1 MSGKKKSGSARAVPR
16 AYGRL
21 TRHER
26 DTVQR
31 MLERR
36 ASCREIARELGRSP
50 STVSA
55 EVASHRFV
63 TAPKARRGERV
74 DASADLSAACPR
86 LAAWPRCCNG
96 CGRYR
101 AIGCKRRPHVFYEA
115 RAAQLCADSVLVS
128 SRRGI
133 DADEPAAAARLEAIR
148 DCLRRGAV
156 ARADG
161 GAQRR
166 PGGPVAVDHLP
177 LGLGGLRRHDQH
189 GAQAQGRLQAE
200 EARRGPG
207 GDPATP
213 PAGRMPRSSPSGRT
227 RAPRPGRWTPSRG
240 PGRTPPACSRCCT
253 APAGSSS
260 RCRWRRRPPGAS
272 RTPWGASGPSS
283 APTGT
288 RRVFRAVLT
297 DNGAEFSDE
306 AAIAALL
313 GEGPGETRLFYCDPR
328 RSDQKGA
335 CERNH
340 VEIRKLLPKG
350 AGIRFDRL
358 VPADLAL
365 AMSHVNSEPR
375 GALGFATPARAF
387 RAMLGEDAAALL
399 DAYGVGDVP
408 IGGTRPDAGAHR
420 EGRAQ
425 RGAMPRWPSLGEK
438 RNRRTDRPAESGKRC
453 RAAGGAWPPDPSKH
467 ISTIPSTGKM
477 APPGPERGRGGVRL
491 TAGASHQLN
500 VFG

>member
-148 DCLRRGAV
+148 DCLRRGLSPEQMA
-156 ARADG
+156 ARN
-161 GAQRR
+161 
-166 PGGPVAVDHLP
+166 GGPVDLSPSTIYRWVSAGYDGMTNMELRLFFTTTKFRISRLISFGFHRFAKVPHPFFANCPIFPSSRLP
-177 LGLGGLRRHDQH
+177 RTFCS
-189 GAQAQGRLQAE
+189 
-200 EARRGPG
+200 ARR
-207 GDPATP
+207 T
-213 PAGRMPRSSPSGRT
+213 
-227 RAPRPGRWTPSRG
+227 
-240 PGRTPPACSRCCT
+240 
-253 APAGSSS
+253 
-260 RCRWRRRPPGAS
+260 
-272 RTPWGASGPSS
+272 
-283 APTGT
+283 
-288 RRVFRAVLT
+288 
-297 DNGAEFSDE
+297 
-306 AAIAALL
+306 
-313 GEGPGETRLFYCDPR
+313 
-328 RSDQKGA
+328 Q
-335 CERNH
+335 
-340 VEIRKLLPKG
+340 
-350 AGIRFDRL
+350 
-358 VPADLAL
+358 PAD
-365 AMSHVNSEPR
+365 H
-375 GALGFATPARAF
+375 
-387 RAMLGEDAAALL
+387 DA
-399 DAYGVGDVP
+399 
-408 IGGTRPDAGAHR
+408 
-420 EGRAQ
+420 
-425 RGAMPRWPSLGEK
+425 
-438 RNRRTDRPAESGKRC
+438 
-453 RAAGGAWPPDPSKH
+453 
-467 ISTIPSTGKM
+467 
-477 APPGPERGRGGVRL
+477 
-491 TAGASHQLN
+491 
-500 VFG
+500 

>member
-1 MSGKKKSGSARAVPR
+1 MSGKRKKGAGKAAPR

-31 MLERR
+31 MLERG
-36 ASCREIARELGRSP
+36 ASCRQIARELGRSP

-101 AIGCKRRPHVFYEA
+101 AIGCKRRPHVFYDA

-148 DCLRRGAV
+148 GCLRRGLSPEQMA
-156 ARADG
+156 ARN
-161 GAQRR
+161 
-166 PGGPVAVDHLP
+166 GGPVDLSPSTIYRWVAAGYDGMTNMELRRKVGYRPRRRAPAASATRHSP
-177 LGLGGLRRHDQH
+177 RRSYAAFLGLGEDACAAAWEMDTVE
-189 GAQAQGRLQAE
+189 GAREDSACLLTLLHRPSRLQLALPLAAKDAE
-200 EARRGPG
+200 SVAAALG
-207 GDPATP
+207 GVRSVLG
-213 PAGRMPRSSPSGRT
+213 AGG
-227 RAPRPGRWTPSRG
+227 
-240 PGRTPPACSRCCT
+240 
-253 APAGSSS
+253 
-260 RCRWRRRPPGAS
+260 
-272 RTPWGASGPSS
+272 
-283 APTGT
+283 TG
-288 RRVFRAVLT
+288 RVFRAVLT

-306 AAIAALL
+306 GAIAALI
-313 GEGPGETRLFYCDPR
+313 GEEPGETRLFYCDPG

-350 AGIRFDRL
+350 RGLRFDRL
-358 VPADLAL
+358 VPADLSL

-399 DAYGVGDVP
+399 DAYGVEDVP
-408 IGGTRPDAGAHR
+408 IDELDLTPGLIA
-420 EGRAQ
+420 RA
-425 RGAMPRWPSLGEK
+425 
-438 RNRRTDRPAESGKRC
+438 
-453 RAAGGAWPPDPSKH
+453 RA
-467 ISTIPSTGKM
+467 
-477 APPGPERGRGGVRL
+477 ERGDAPL
-491 TAGASHQLN
+491 S
-500 VFG
+500 

>member
-1 MSGKKKSGSARAVPR
+1 MSGEKKRGSARAVPR

-26 DTVQR
+26 DTLQR
-31 MLERR
+31 MLERG
-36 ASCREIARELGRSP
+36 ASCRQIARELGRSP
-50 STVSA
+50 STVCS

-101 AIGCKRRPHVFYEA
+101 AIGCKRRPHVFYDA

-133 DADEPAAAARLEAIR
+133 DADEPAAAEALALIR
-148 DCLRRGAV
+148 DGLGRGLSPEQLS
-156 ARADG
+156 ARN
-161 GAQRR
+161 
-166 PGGPVAVDHLP
+166 GGPVDLSPSTIYRWVAAGYDGMTNMELRRKVGYRPRRRAPAASATRHSP
-177 LGLGGLRRHDQH
+177 RRSYAAFLGLGEDACAAAWEMDTVE
-189 GAQAQGRLQAE
+189 GAREDSACLLTLLHRPSRLQLALPLAAKDAE
-200 EARRGPG
+200 SVAAALG
-207 GDPATP
+207 GVRSVLG
-213 PAGRMPRSSPSGRT
+213 AGG
-227 RAPRPGRWTPSRG
+227 
-240 PGRTPPACSRCCT
+240 
-253 APAGSSS
+253 
-260 RCRWRRRPPGAS
+260 
-272 RTPWGASGPSS
+272 
-283 APTGT
+283 TG
-288 RRVFRAVLT
+288 RVFRAVLT

-306 AAIAALL
+306 DAIAALI

-350 AGIRFDRL
+350 RGLRFDRL
-358 VPADLAL
+358 VPADLSL

-387 RAMLGEDAAALL
+387 RAMLGDDAEALL
-399 DAYGVGDVP
+399 EAYGIEDVP
-408 IGGTRPDAGAHR
+408 IDGLDLTPGLI
-420 EGRAQ
+420 GRA
-425 RGAMPRWPSLGEK
+425 
-438 RNRRTDRPAESGKRC
+438 
-453 RAAGGAWPPDPSKH
+453 RA
-467 ISTIPSTGKM
+467 
-477 APPGPERGRGGVRL
+477 ERGDAPL
-491 TAGASHQLN
+491 S
-500 VFG
+500 

>member
-1 MSGKKKSGSARAVPR
+1 MSGKKKSGPARAVPR

-148 DCLRRGAV
+148 DCLRRGLSPEQMA
-156 ARADG
+156 ARN
-161 GAQRR
+161 
-166 PGGPVAVDHLP
+166 GGPVDLSPSTIYRWVSAGYDGMTNMELRRKVGYRPRKRAAGRAATRHSARRSHAAFLALGEDACAAAWEMDTVEGAREDSACLLTLLHRPSRLQLALP
-177 LGLGGLRRHDQH
+177 LAEKTAGCVADALGADGM
-189 GAQAQGRLQAE
+189 G
-200 EARRGPG
+200 
-207 GDPATP
+207 
-213 PAGRMPRSSPSGRT
+213 
-227 RAPRPGRWTPSRG
+227 
-240 PGRTPPACSRCCT
+240 
-253 APAGSSS
+253 
-260 RCRWRRRPPGAS
+260 
-272 RTPWGASGPSS
+272 
-283 APTGT
+283 
-288 RRVFRAVLT
+288 RVFRAVLT

-306 AAIAALL
+306 RAIADLV

-350 AGIRFDRL
+350 CGLRFDRL
-358 VPADLAL
+358 APADLAL

-375 GALGFATPARAF
+375 GALGFSTPARAF

-408 IGGTRPDAGAHR
+408 IEELDLTPGLI
-420 EGRAQ
+420 ERA
-425 RGAMPRWPSLGEK
+425 
-438 RNRRTDRPAESGKRC
+438 
-453 RAAGGAWPPDPSKH
+453 RA
-467 ISTIPSTGKM
+467 
-477 APPGPERGRGGVRL
+477 ERGDAPL
-491 TAGASHQLN
+491 A
-500 VFG
+500 

>member
-1 MSGKKKSGSARAVPR
+1 MWEPDTLRAGSAGPGRSEDGMSGEKKRGSARAVPR

-31 MLERR
+31 MLERG

-50 STVSA
+50 STVSS

-148 DCLRRGAV
+148 DCLRRGLSPEQMA
-156 ARADG
+156 ARN
-161 GAQRR
+161 
-166 PGGPVAVDHLP
+166 GGPVDLSPSTIYRWVSAGYD
-177 LGLGGLRRHDQH
+177 GMTNMELRRKV
-189 GAQAQGRLQAE
+189 GYRPRKRAAGRA
-200 EARRGPG
+200 
-207 GDPATP
+207 ATRHP
-213 PAGRMPRSSPSGRT
+213 PAGHMPRSSPSGRT

-253 APAGSSS
+253 APSRLQLS

-272 RTPWGASGPSS
+272 RTP
-283 APTGT
+283 
-288 RRVFRAVLT
+288 
-297 DNGAEFSDE
+297 
-306 AAIAALL
+306 
-313 GEGPGETRLFYCDPR
+313 
-328 RSDQKGA
+328 
-335 CERNH
+335 
-340 VEIRKLLPKG
+340 
-350 AGIRFDRL
+350 
-358 VPADLAL
+358 
-365 AMSHVNSEPR
+365 
-375 GALGFATPARAF
+375 
-387 RAMLGEDAAALL
+387 
-399 DAYGVGDVP
+399 
-408 IGGTRPDAGAHR
+408 
-420 EGRAQ
+420 
-425 RGAMPRWPSLGEK
+425 
-438 RNRRTDRPAESGKRC
+438 
-453 RAAGGAWPPDPSKH
+453 
-467 ISTIPSTGKM
+467 
-477 APPGPERGRGGVRL
+477 
-491 TAGASHQLN
+491 
-500 VFG
+500 

>member
-1 MSGKKKSGSARAVPR
+1 MSGKRKKGAGKAAPR

-31 MLERR
+31 MLERG
-36 ASCREIARELGRSP
+36 ASCRQIARELGRSP
-50 STVSA
+50 STVCS

-63 TAPKARRGERV
+63 TAPRERRGERV

-101 AIGCKRRPHVFYEA
+101 AIGCKRRPHVFYDA

-148 DCLRRGAV
+148 GCLRRGLSPEQMA
-156 ARADG
+156 ARN
-161 GAQRR
+161 
-166 PGGPVAVDHLP
+166 GGPVDLSPSTIYRWVSAGYDGMTNMELRRKVGYRPRRRAPAASATRHSP
-177 LGLGGLRRHDQH
+177 RRSYAAFLGLGEDACAAAWEMDTVE
-189 GAQAQGRLQAE
+189 GAREDSACLLTLLHRPSRLQLALPLAAKDAE
-200 EARRGPG
+200 SVAAALG
-207 GDPATP
+207 GVRSVLG
-213 PAGRMPRSSPSGRT
+213 AGG
-227 RAPRPGRWTPSRG
+227 
-240 PGRTPPACSRCCT
+240 
-253 APAGSSS
+253 
-260 RCRWRRRPPGAS
+260 
-272 RTPWGASGPSS
+272 
-283 APTGT
+283 TG
-288 RRVFRAVLT
+288 RVFRAVLT

-306 AAIAALL
+306 GAIAALI
-313 GEGPGETRLFYCDPR
+313 GEEPGETRLFYCDPR

-350 AGIRFDRL
+350 RGLRFDRL
-358 VPADLAL
+358 VPADLSL

-387 RAMLGEDAAALL
+387 RAMLGDDAAALL
-399 DAYGVGDVP
+399 EAYGIEDVP
-408 IGGTRPDAGAHR
+408 IDELDLTPGLIA
-420 EGRAQ
+420 RA
-425 RGAMPRWPSLGEK
+425 
-438 RNRRTDRPAESGKRC
+438 
-453 RAAGGAWPPDPSKH
+453 RA
-467 ISTIPSTGKM
+467 
-477 APPGPERGRGGVRL
+477 ERGDAPL
-491 TAGASHQLN
+491 S
-500 VFG
+500 

>member
-1 MSGKKKSGSARAVPR
+1 MWEPDNLRAGSAGPGRSEDGMSGKRRTGSEKAAPR

-31 MLERR
+31 MLERG
-36 ASCREIARELGRSP
+36 ASCRQIARELGRSP

-63 TAPKARRGERV
+63 TAPRSRGGERV

-101 AIGCKRRPHVFYEA
+101 AVGCKRRPHVFYDA

-133 DADEPAAAARLEAIR
+133 DAAAARLEAIR
-148 DCLRRGAV
+148 GCLRRGLSPEQMAACNGGPV
-156 ARADG
+156 DLSPSTIYRWVAAGYDGMTNMELRRKVGYRPRKRDAGRAATRHSARRSHAAFLALGEDACAAAWEMDTVEGARADS
-161 GAQRR
+161 ACILTLLHR
-166 PGGPVAVDHLP
+166 PS
-177 LGLGGLRRHDQH
+177 
-189 GAQAQGRLQAE
+189 RLQLALLLGAKDSASV
-200 EARRGPG
+200 EAALEGV
-207 GDPATP
+207 
-213 PAGRMPRSSPSGRT
+213 
-227 RAPRPGRWTPSRG
+227 RAVL
-240 PGRTPPACSRCCT
+240 
-253 APAGSSS
+253 
-260 RCRWRRRPPGAS
+260 GAD
-272 RTPWGASGPSS
+272 
-283 APTGT
+283 GT

-306 AAIAALL
+306 GAIAALL

-350 AGIRFDRL
+350 AGLRFDRL
-358 VPADLAL
+358 APADLAL

-375 GALGFATPARAF
+375 GALGFSTPARAF
-387 RAMLGEDAAALL
+387 GAMLGDDAAALL
-399 DAYGVGDVP
+399 DAYGVEEVP
-408 IGGTRPDAGAHR
+408 IGELDLTPGLI
-420 EGRAQ
+420 ERA
-425 RGAMPRWPSLGEK
+425 
-438 RNRRTDRPAESGKRC
+438 
-453 RAAGGAWPPDPSKH
+453 RA
-467 ISTIPSTGKM
+467 
-477 APPGPERGRGGVRL
+477 ERGDAPL
-491 TAGASHQLN
+491 A
-500 VFG
+500 

>member
-1 MSGKKKSGSARAVPR
+1 MSGKRKKGSGKAAPR

-31 MLERR
+31 MLERG
-36 ASCREIARELGRSP
+36 ASCRQIARELGRSP
-50 STVSA
+50 STVCS

-63 TAPKARRGERV
+63 TAPRERRGERV

-101 AIGCKRRPHVFYEA
+101 AIGCKRRPHVFYDA

-148 DCLRRGAV
+148 GCLRRGLSPEQMA
-156 ARADG
+156 ARN
-161 GAQRR
+161 
-166 PGGPVAVDHLP
+166 GGPVDLSPSTIYRWVAAGYDGMTNMELRRKVGYRPRRRAPAASATRHSP
-177 LGLGGLRRHDQH
+177 RRSYAAFLGLGEDACAAAWEMDTVE
-189 GAQAQGRLQAE
+189 GAREDSACLLTLLHRPSRLQLALPLAAKDAE
-200 EARRGPG
+200 SVAAALG
-207 GDPATP
+207 GVRSVLG
-213 PAGRMPRSSPSGRT
+213 AGG
-227 RAPRPGRWTPSRG
+227 
-240 PGRTPPACSRCCT
+240 
-253 APAGSSS
+253 
-260 RCRWRRRPPGAS
+260 
-272 RTPWGASGPSS
+272 
-283 APTGT
+283 TG
-288 RRVFRAVLT
+288 RVFRAVLT

-306 AAIAALL
+306 GAIAALI
-313 GEGPGETRLFYCDPR
+313 GEEPGETRLFYCDPR

-358 VPADLAL
+358 APADLAL

-387 RAMLGEDAAALL
+387 RAMLGDDAAALL
-399 DAYGVGDVP
+399 EAYGIEDVP
-408 IGGTRPDAGAHR
+408 IDELDLTPGLI
-420 EGRAQ
+420 ERA
-425 RGAMPRWPSLGEK
+425 
-438 RNRRTDRPAESGKRC
+438 
-453 RAAGGAWPPDPSKH
+453 RA
-467 ISTIPSTGKM
+467 
-477 APPGPERGRGGVRL
+477 ERGDAPL
-491 TAGASHQLN
+491 A
-500 VFG
+500 

>member
-50 STVSA
+50 STIYRWVSA
-55 EVASHRFV
+55 GYDGMTNMELRRKVGYRPRKRAAGRAATRHS
-63 TAPKARRGERV
+63 ARRSHAAFLALGE
-74 DASADLSAACPR
+74 DACAAAWEMDTVEGAREDSACLLTLLHRPSRLQLALPLEEKTAACVADA
-86 LAAWPRCCNG
+86 LEG
-96 CGRYR
+96 VR
-101 AIGCKRRPHVFYEA
+101 AILG
-115 RAAQLCADSVLVS
+115 AD
-128 SRRGI
+128 
-133 DADEPAAAARLEAIR
+133 
-148 DCLRRGAV
+148 
-156 ARADG
+156 
-161 GAQRR
+161 
-166 PGGPVAVDHLP
+166 
-177 LGLGGLRRHDQH
+177 
-189 GAQAQGRLQAE
+189 
-200 EARRGPG
+200 
-207 GDPATP
+207 
-213 PAGRMPRSSPSGRT
+213 
-227 RAPRPGRWTPSRG
+227 
-240 PGRTPPACSRCCT
+240 
-253 APAGSSS
+253 
-260 RCRWRRRPPGAS
+260 
-272 RTPWGASGPSS
+272 
-283 APTGT
+283 GT

-306 AAIAALL
+306 AAIAALR

-358 VPADLAL
+358 APADLAL

-408 IGGTRPDAGAHR
+408 LGDLDLTPGLI
-420 EGRAQ
+420 ERA
-425 RGAMPRWPSLGEK
+425 
-438 RNRRTDRPAESGKRC
+438 
-453 RAAGGAWPPDPSKH
+453 RA
-467 ISTIPSTGKM
+467 
-477 APPGPERGRGGVRL
+477 ERGDAPL
-491 TAGASHQLN
+491 A
-500 VFG
+500 

>member
-1 MSGKKKSGSARAVPR
+1 MSGKRKEGAGKAAPR

-31 MLERR
+31 MLERG
-36 ASCREIARELGRSP
+36 ASCRRIARELGRSP

-63 TAPKARRGERV
+63 TAPRERRGERV

-148 DCLRRGAV
+148 DCLRRGLSPEQMA
-156 ARADG
+156 ARN
-161 GAQRR
+161 
-166 PGGPVAVDHLP
+166 GGPVDLSPSTIYRWVSAGYDGMTNMELRRKVGYRPRRHTSKTSATRHSPRRSHAAFLGMGEDACAAAWEMDTVEGAREDSACLLTLLHRPSRLQLALP
-177 LGLGGLRRHDQH
+177 LAAKDAASVAAALAGVRSALG
-189 GAQAQGRLQAE
+189 A
-200 EARRGPG
+200 G
-207 GDPATP
+207 GMA
-213 PAGRMPRSSPSGRT
+213 
-227 RAPRPGRWTPSRG
+227 
-240 PGRTPPACSRCCT
+240 
-253 APAGSSS
+253 
-260 RCRWRRRPPGAS
+260 
-272 RTPWGASGPSS
+272 
-283 APTGT
+283 
-288 RRVFRAVLT
+288 RVFGAVLT
-297 DNGAEFSDE
+297 DNGSEFADE
-306 AAIAALL
+306 GTIAALL
-313 GEGPGETRLFYCDPR
+313 GEREGETRLFYCDPG

-350 AGIRFDRL
+350 RGLRFDRL
-358 VPADLAL
+358 APADLSL

-387 RAMLGEDAAALL
+387 RAMLGADAEALL
-399 DAYGVGDVP
+399 DAYGVEDVP
-408 IGGTRPDAGAHR
+408 VDGLDLTPGLI
-420 EGRAQ
+420 ERA
-425 RGAMPRWPSLGEK
+425 
-438 RNRRTDRPAESGKRC
+438 
-453 RAAGGAWPPDPSKH
+453 RA
-467 ISTIPSTGKM
+467 
-477 APPGPERGRGGVRL
+477 ERGDAPL
-491 TAGASHQLN
+491 S
-500 VFG
+500 

>member
-1 MSGKKKSGSARAVPR
+1 MWEPDTLRAGPAGPGRSEDGMSGKKKRGPARAVPR

-63 TAPKARRGERV
+63 TAPKPRRGERV

-101 AIGCKRRPHVFYEA
+101 AIGCKRRPHVFYGLTVEGV
-115 RAAQLCADSVLVS
+115 RTQTVDRL
-128 SRRGI
+128 RR

-148 DCLRRGAV
+148 DCLRRGLSPEQMA
-156 ARADG
+156 ARN
-161 GAQRR
+161 
-166 PGGPVAVDHLP
+166 GGPVDLSPSTIYRWVAAGYDGMTNMELRRKVGYRPRKRAAGRAATRHSARRSYAAFLALGEDACAAAWEMDTVEGAREDSACLLTLLHRPSRLQLALP
-177 LGLGGLRRHDQH
+177 LEEKTAGCVADALAILGAD
-189 GAQAQGRLQAE
+189 
-200 EARRGPG
+200 
-207 GDPATP
+207 
-213 PAGRMPRSSPSGRT
+213 
-227 RAPRPGRWTPSRG
+227 
-240 PGRTPPACSRCCT
+240 
-253 APAGSSS
+253 
-260 RCRWRRRPPGAS
+260 
-272 RTPWGASGPSS
+272 
-283 APTGT
+283 GT

-306 AAIAALL
+306 AAIAALI

-358 VPADLAL
+358 APADLAL

-375 GALGFATPARAF
+375 GALGFSTPARAF

-399 DAYGVGDVP
+399 DAYGVGDVALGDLDLTP
-408 IGGTRPDAGAHR
+408 GLI
-420 EGRAQ
+420 ERA
-425 RGAMPRWPSLGEK
+425 
-438 RNRRTDRPAESGKRC
+438 
-453 RAAGGAWPPDPSKH
+453 RA
-467 ISTIPSTGKM
+467 
-477 APPGPERGRGGVRL
+477 ERGDAPL
-491 TAGASHQLN
+491 A
-500 VFG
+500 

>member
-1 MSGKKKSGSARAVPR
+1 MSGKRKKGSGKAAPR

-31 MLERR
+31 MLERG
-36 ASCREIARELGRSP
+36 ASCRQIARELGRSP
-50 STVSA
+50 STVCS

-63 TAPKARRGERV
+63 TAPRERRGERV

-101 AIGCKRRPHVFYEA
+101 AIGCKRRPHIFYDA

-148 DCLRRGAV
+148 GCLRRGLSPEQMA
-156 ARADG
+156 ARN
-161 GAQRR
+161 
-166 PGGPVAVDHLP
+166 GGPVDLSPSTIYRWVAAGYDGMTNMELRRKVGYRPRRRAPAASATRHSP
-177 LGLGGLRRHDQH
+177 RRSYAAFLGLGEDACAAAWEMDTVE
-189 GAQAQGRLQAE
+189 GAREDSACLLTLLHRPSRLQLALPLAAKDAE
-200 EARRGPG
+200 SVAAALG
-207 GDPATP
+207 GVRSVLG
-213 PAGRMPRSSPSGRT
+213 AGG
-227 RAPRPGRWTPSRG
+227 
-240 PGRTPPACSRCCT
+240 
-253 APAGSSS
+253 
-260 RCRWRRRPPGAS
+260 
-272 RTPWGASGPSS
+272 
-283 APTGT
+283 TG
-288 RRVFRAVLT
+288 RVFRAVLT

-306 AAIAALL
+306 GAIAALI
-313 GEGPGETRLFYCDPR
+313 GEEPGETRLFYCDPR

-350 AGIRFDRL
+350 RGLRFDRL
-358 VPADLAL
+358 VPADLSL

-387 RAMLGEDAAALL
+387 RAMLGDDAAALL
-399 DAYGVGDVP
+399 EAYGIEDVP
-408 IGGTRPDAGAHR
+408 IDELDLTPGLIA
-420 EGRAQ
+420 RA
-425 RGAMPRWPSLGEK
+425 
-438 RNRRTDRPAESGKRC
+438 
-453 RAAGGAWPPDPSKH
+453 RA
-467 ISTIPSTGKM
+467 
-477 APPGPERGRGGVRL
+477 ERGDAPL
-491 TAGASHQLN
+491 S
-500 VFG
+500 